1 MKEATVRKL
10 NYITQG
16 DVVRIRKNVRTEVE
30 FSVANGELPVNLEL
44 QNSFMVPSILVLE
57 SSKAQM
63 LSSRRFSNVGIK
75 LINGSFH

>member
-1 MKEATVRKL
+1 MLFKKNSKKMKEATVRKL

-16 DVVRIRKNVRTEVE
+16 DVVRIRKNVCTEVE

-57 SSKAQM
+57 CSNLAQ
-63 LSSRRFSNVGIK
+63 LYS
-75 LINGSFH
+75 